1 MTPGSRKRQE
11 IIGNLQRLW
20 KEPLLL
26 VAIVAIFYFLLLFVA
41 TPLFLVFKTSL
52 ISLKITEK
60 SLKTLKNEGVPEE
73 ILQNLK
79 PLENQYFA
87 KENEVLTAIEK
98 KIGREQAVKYKALIL
113 KHAADKQFNY
123 FLNYRAVF
131 SKRYFF
137 QPFLNS
143 MLLGVCTACIGTLV
157 GFVFAYAITR
167 TPLPFK
173 QFFRLTAT
181 FPIISP
187 PFVIAL
193 AAILLFGRS
202 GTLTP
207 FVKKIIG
214 DYSIYGL
221 GGLILV
227 ETIAYAPTA
236 FLVLFG
242 VLQAIDPALE
252 EASLDLGASRFQVFS
267 TITLP
272 LATPGIASAWL
283 LVFIQSMADF
293 GNPMVISGDF
303 RVLSVQAFLQIT
315 GMYDLSRGAT
325 LAILL
330 LFPTLTAFF
339 LQKYWVSRKS
349 YVTVT
354 GKPTSATIK
363 QLEWYIKLP
372 VYTLCILFTAA
383 VFLFYGM
390 VVYGSFQKLWGVDA
404 TLTLKNYVEMFQVG
418 KDYIIDSLTL
428 STLATPITG
437 LLGMFVAFLLI
448 RKKFPG
454 RGLMELVSMLT
465 FAVPGTVVG
474 IGYILAF
481 NQKSVLFPF
490 ILTGTA
496 WIIVFLLIF
505 RNMPVG
511 IRSGIA
517 ALHQIDPSIEE
528 ASTDLG
534 ADSGTTFRKV
544 TLPMIAPAFFSGLVY
559 SFVRAMTAISAII
572 FVVSGKWNL
581 ITVAILGFVDNS
593 QYAQAAAMS
602 LLLIGIVLV
611 ALGIIQWI
619 VNRIGKG
626 ARTISI
632 VG

>member
-1 MTPGSRKRQE
+1 MTAGSRKRQE
-11 IIGNLQRLW
+11 ILGNLRLLR
-20 KEPLLL
+20 KEPFLL
-26 VAIVAIFYFLLLFVA
+26 VAILAIFYFLLIFVA
-41 TPLFLVFKTSL
+41 FPLFQVFKTSL
-52 ISLKITEK
+52 IVDHRFDIS
-60 SLKTLKNEGVPEE
+60 
-73 ILQNLK
+73 
-79 PLENQYFA
+79 
-87 KENEVLTAIEK
+87 
-98 KIGREQAVKYKALIL
+98 
-113 KHAADKQFNY
+113 NY
-123 FLNYRAVF
+123 VAVF

-143 MLLGVCTACIGTLV
+143 MLLGVLTACTGTLV

-173 QFFRLTAT
+173 QFFRLAAT

-193 AAILLFGRS
+193 AVILLFGRA
-202 GTLTP
+202 GGLTP

-214 DYSIYGL
+214 AYSIYGL
-221 GGLILV
+221 GGLVLV

-252 EASLDLGASRFQVFS
+252 EASLDLGASRAQVFS
-267 TITLP
+267 TVTLP

-315 GMYDLSRGAT
+315 GMYDLSRGST

-330 LFPTLTAFF
+330 LIPTVTAFF

-349 YVTVT
+349 YITVT
-354 GKPTSATIK
+354 GKPTSASIK

-372 VYTLCILFTAA
+372 VYILCVLFTGT

-390 VVYGSFQKLWGVDA
+390 VLYGSFQTLWGVDA
-404 TLTLKNYVEMFQVG
+404 TLTLKNYVEMFEVG

-428 STLATPITG
+428 STVATPITG
-437 LLGMFVAFLLI
+437 LMGMFVAFLII
-448 RKKFPG
+448 RKRFPG
-454 RGLMELVSMLT
+454 RGLMELMSMLT

-481 NQKSVLFPF
+481 NQKSWLFPVT
-490 ILTGTA
+490 LTGTA
-496 WIIVFLLIF
+496 WIIIFLLIF

-517 ALHQIDPSIEE
+517 ALQQIDPTIEE
-528 ASTDLG
+528 ASIDLG
-534 ADSGTTFRKV
+534 ADSGTTFRKI

-626 ARTISI
+626 VRTVSI